1 MTTLARWIAPGLA
14 AFALTGCALVDVN
27 LKPPTTGL
35 KTPIPGG
42 NGRQII
48 VSVPFSDA
56 RQIRDR
62 CGIQKGGYGN
72 ETAKAVCPEDP
83 AKWMAEML
91 EKELQAS
98 GFTVL
103 RTESGARDTALR
115 VDGTLVKIFAEPVVG
130 FWAASLETDL
140 GVNLLATSKTGL
152 RAERKF
158 FSKSEMTAVLWT
170 QGLFNDSAEIAIR
183 DMLGKLVNAI
193 LELMS
198 RYPELGSE
206 RPDRAIAVAVRLEPA
221 R

>member
-1 MTTLARWIAPGLA
+1 MTKLTRWIVPGL
-14 AFALTGCALVDVN
+14 FVFGLTGCALVDVN

-56 RQIRDR
+56 RQTKDR
-62 CGIQKGGYGN
+62 CGVQKGGYSN

-83 AKWMAEML
+83 SKWMAEML
-91 EKELQAS
+91 EKELRAS

-103 RTESGARDTALR
+103 RTESGARDTALK

-140 GVNLLATSKTGL
+140 GVNLVATSKTGL

-158 FSKSEMTAVLWT
+158 FSKSEMTAVMWS

-193 LELMS
+193 LDLMS
-198 RYPELGSE
+198 RYPDLGFE
-206 RPDRAIAVAVRLEPA
+206 RPDRASVVAFGSEMA
-221 R
+221 